1 MTELNLNEQRI
12 MPHNIEAERAVLGA
26 LFLDP
31 RKIGTVQ
38 AIISEDDFYK
48 RSHQLIFNAIDV
60 VFDRNGALDFVMV
73 VNQLEAYDA
82 LENAGGASY
91 LAELIEA
98 TPTAE
103 HVEYYANIVKQ
114 KSTLRRLI
122 AATTTI
128 SSEAYDECDSV
139 ENIVDRSEKLI
150 LSIGEGSQ
158 VNKPK
163 EMRHLVVE
171 AYDRVVKLSEEKRDI
186 TGLATGYHDLDK
198 MTSGFQGDQL
208 IIIAARPSVGKTAFA
223 LNIAQNVATKSK
235 VPVAI
240 FSLEMGA
247 IDLVYRMV
255 CAEGNIFAS
264 NMKTG
269 QLTEDEWSSFTIA
282 TDTLKNAKIFIDDS
296 AGIKVSEIRA
306 KCRRLKQE
314 NPDLGLIVIDYLQLI
329 EGNGRE
335 NRQQEV
341 SEISRQ
347 LKKLAK
353 ELHVPVIALSQL
365 SRGLEQRQN
374 KRPILSD
381 IRESGSIEQDADI
394 VAFLY
399 RHDYHRHDEPG
410 DEPDHDDSL
419 PDNTIEVILAKNR
432 SGARD
437 TVNLLFKKE
446 YNKFSNLSYRPE
458 DQVNYQ

>member
-1 MTELNLNEQRI
+1 

-128 SSEAYDECDSV
+128 SSV
-139 ENIVDRSEKLI
+139 
-150 LSIGEGSQ
+150 GEGSQ

-163 EMRHLVVE
+163 EMSHLVVE